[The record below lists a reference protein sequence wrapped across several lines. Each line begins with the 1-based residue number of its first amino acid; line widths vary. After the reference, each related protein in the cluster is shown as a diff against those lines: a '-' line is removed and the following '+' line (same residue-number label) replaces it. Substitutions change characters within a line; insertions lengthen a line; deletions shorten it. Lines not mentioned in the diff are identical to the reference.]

1 MKKKE
6 KQWLSIA
13 LSAAMVV
20 TGIPATGIGTTVQA
34 ASGEAQVSV
43 KNGEVTIGNEYLERK
58 FSTSDNKL
66 ATTELDNK
74 RADLTF
80 TPAQGSEEFI
90 IKLRQD
96 GTTKLDGE
104 LDRTNWTVT
113 ASDQYNNEVGAKDG
127 PGANVI
133 DGDASTIWHSKYSP
147 DQPYP
152 HSLTFDMKSEQEIA
166 AFSYQPRQDS
176 STNGDIKG
184 YKLYVGNS
192 ETDLESD
199 ANLAA
204 EGDFTYNDRETI
216 YINLTAPKKGR
227 YVKLVAVSPKTDGQA
242 WATAAEVKMY
252 SKAVGTADASAV
264 IRSSE
269 MTLEGSKVKKVDTN
283 GGVMVEFPFETVS
296 KNGVDWDV
304 TMKVTMD
311 DGDHFM
317 RKFLEIEV
325 SDKEKA
331 AIDYIDLESLNV
343 NANDTVWTHPIM
355 GEGVGGMSGYVISLG
370 QPVYIQGMFL
380 GCEFPMTETEI
391 DSNKNAHMRYFSGK
405 TFEKLQEDNQ
415 LTTDGKY
422 VTWQTVAGAAR
433 STDMNVIQSDFYE
446 YINSIATRSDFRT
459 QYNSWYDNMMTIND
473 DNIESAFKKWK
484 RDSLNPA

>member
-1 MKKKE
+1 
-6 KQWLSIA
+6 
-13 LSAAMVV
+13 
-20 TGIPATGIGTTVQA
+20 
-34 ASGEAQVSV
+34 
-43 KNGEVTIGNEYLERK
+43 
-58 FSTSDNKL
+58 
-66 ATTELDNK
+66 
-74 RADLTF
+74 
-80 TPAQGSEEFI
+80 
-90 IKLRQD
+90 
-96 GTTKLDGE
+96 
-104 LDRTNWTVT
+104 
-113 ASDQYNNEVGAKDG
+113 
-127 PGANVI
+127 
-133 DGDASTIWHSKYSP
+133 
-147 DQPYP
+147 
-152 HSLTFDMKSEQEIA
+152 
-166 AFSYQPRQDS
+166 
-176 STNGDIKG
+176 
-184 YKLYVGNS
+184 
-192 ETDLESD
+192 
-199 ANLAA
+199 
-204 EGDFTYNDRETI
+204 
-216 YINLTAPKKGR
+216 
-227 YVKLVAVSPKTDGQA
+227 
-242 WATAAEVKMY
+242 MY

-370 QPVYIQGMFL
+370 QPVYIHGMFL

-473 DNIESAFKKWK
+473 DNIESAFKKMEK
-484 RDSLNPA
+484 GFSDPA